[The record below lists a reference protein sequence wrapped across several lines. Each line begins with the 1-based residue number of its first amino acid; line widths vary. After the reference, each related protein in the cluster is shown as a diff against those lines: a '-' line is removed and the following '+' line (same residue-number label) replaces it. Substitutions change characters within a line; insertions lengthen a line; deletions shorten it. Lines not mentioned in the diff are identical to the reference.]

1 MPLTNALSEGLPPG
15 CTCVLMAPGTTY
27 EARALNPACRVHN
40 PASHQR
46 GRLTK
51 YRPVTK
57 KRNGTEA
64 QSGGPKS

>member
-1 MPLTNALSEGLPPG
+1 
-15 CTCVLMAPGTTY
+15 MAPGTTY

-51 YRPVTK
+51 YRAVTK
-57 KRNGTEA
+57 KRNGY
-64 QSGGPKS
+64 